1 MPIESILAL
10 FVAACALIVAAG
22 LRRVPDGIG
31 LTVHRFGRY
40 VRTLPPGLH
49 FVWPLLE
56 RIGRR
61 VNLIGHQV
69 DMPRI
74 TGTHCAATVYFQILD
89 PARAGEQIERVDAM
103 VELEA
108 RSRLRS
114 MADDLEQGA
123 DLRLKMD
130 LNARFSDL
138 GLRVTR
144 CQLRA
149 VA

>member
-10 FVAACALIVAAG
+10 IAAALALIVASG

-49 FVWPLLE
+49 FVWPLIE
-56 RIGRR
+56 RVGHR
-61 VNLIGHQV
+61 VNLVGHQLE
-69 DMPRI
+69 MPRI

-103 VELEA
+103 VENEV
-108 RSRLRS
+108 RNRLRS
-114 MADDLEQGA
+114 MSAELEQGA

-130 LNARFSDL
+130 LNARFSEL

>member
-10 FVAACALIVAAG
+10 VVAALALIVASG
-22 LRRVPDGIG
+22 LRRVPEGIG

-49 FVWPLLE
+49 FVWPVIE
-56 RIGRR
+56 RIGHR

-89 PARAGEQIERVDAM
+89 PQRAGEQLERVDAM
-103 VELEA
+103 VEIEA
-108 RSRLRS
+108 RNRLRT
-114 MADDLEQGA
+114 MAAELEQDA